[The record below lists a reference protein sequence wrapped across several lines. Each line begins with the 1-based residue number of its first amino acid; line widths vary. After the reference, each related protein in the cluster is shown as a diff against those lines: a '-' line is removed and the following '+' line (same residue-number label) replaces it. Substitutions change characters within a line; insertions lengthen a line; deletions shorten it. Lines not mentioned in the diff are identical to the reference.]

1 MSRFDSTINSILNRL
16 IFEQNAND
24 PTDEEVKEAQAAIDE
39 VRNQVQEQFQ
49 TNREELIKTAEE
61 KINSDN
67 EAVDRFFDYFE
78 SKYEKFK
85 NIPKQTNVTE
95 QAESPANWE
104 DSFMKK
110 LVEVGSYVGSYIGGA
125 FEAGLDYITDKAVE
139 NMPSLM
145 NYLIGKD
152 TYDSIRAEVES
163 LEDKTIYKIFAF
175 IDPTGVLSWPYL
187 ENAKTLY
194 EQKLGTD
201 EEDIYTLNLL
211 GAALAV
217 IPGLRYIK
225 FLTLPFKLLS
235 RLSPFMNA
243 RRAGMIGRAIAQE
256 LKGPLGITNKFTK
269 AQNVLTKSG
278 RLGTIS
284 GNVLR
289 SLGKITRP
297 IATISK
303 AATVAAA
310 GDIPD
315 MVKGWMEKGKE
326 MVDKVPQQ
334 QTLRQNIPSF
344 QKRFTQP
351 Y

>member
-1 MSRFDSTINSILNRL
+1 MSRFDNTVNTLLNRFL
-16 IFEQNAND
+16 FEQTSNE
-24 PTDEEVKEAQAAIDE
+24 PTDDEIREAQEAIDE
-39 VRNQVQEQFQ
+39 VRKEVQEKFQ

-61 KINSDN
+61 RINSDN
-67 EAVDRFFDYFE
+67 EVVDRFFDF
-78 SKYEKFK
+78 FK
-85 NIPKQTNVTE
+85 SNYDE
-95 QAESPANWE
+95 
-104 DSFMKK
+104 FKK
-110 LVEVGSYVGSYIGGA
+110 LPKTENLTEEAEPPGWTDSIMNYATKAAKVAGSYIGGA
-125 FEAGLDYITDKAVE
+125 FEDVLDYMTDKAVE
-139 NMPSLM
+139 NTPWLM
-145 NYLIGKD
+145 SHLIGKD
-152 TYDSIRAEVES
+152 TYDAVRAEVES

-194 EQKLGTD
+194 EQNLGTD

-217 IPGLRYIK
+217 IPGLRYIG
-225 FLTLPFKLLS
+225 FLTLPFRLLS

-243 RRAGMIGRAIAQE
+243 RRAGLIGQAIAKE
-256 LKGPLGITNKFTK
+256 LKGPLGISNKFSK
-269 AQNVLTKSG
+269 AQNVLTKTG
-278 RLGTIS
+278 RVGTIT

-289 SLGKITRP
+289 SLGKVTRP

-303 AATVAAA
+303 ALTVSAA
-310 GDIPD
+310 GDIPA
-315 MVKGWMEKGKE
+315 MVKGWMERGKE